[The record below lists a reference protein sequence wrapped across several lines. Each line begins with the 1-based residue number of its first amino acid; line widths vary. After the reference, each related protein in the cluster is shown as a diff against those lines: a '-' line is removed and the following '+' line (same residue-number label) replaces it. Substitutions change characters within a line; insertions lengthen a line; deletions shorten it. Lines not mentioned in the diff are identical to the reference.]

1 MELVKTEVAALEVQE
16 RIKKVDAAFT
26 WPHPTDKGYFVNAT
40 FVRTDDDTPYLIY
53 CPKNTTAI
61 SIEEETISPFY
72 LMTTGEEIG
81 GYKKVTLTQQMQSSS
96 KEVLFYIL
104 RLSEQKPKE
113 IKKDDIEKLFNI
125 KVVD

>member
-1 MELVKTEVAALEVQE
+1 MIEVAALEVQE

-40 FVRTDDDTPYLIY
+40 FVRTDDNTPYLIY
-53 CPKNTTAI
+53 CPKNTAAI
-61 SIEEETISPFY
+61 SIEEETLTPFY

-81 GYKKVTLTQQMQSSS
+81 GYKEVTLTQQMQCPY
-96 KEVLFYIL
+96 KGVLFYIIK
-104 RLSEQKPKE
+104 LSEQKPKE
-113 IKKDDIEKLFNI
+113 IKKDDIEKLFSI

>member
-1 MELVKTEVAALEVQE
+1 MIEVAALEVQE
-16 RIKKVDAAFT
+16 RIKKVDASFT

-40 FVRTDDDTPYLIY
+40 FVRTEDDTPYLIY
-53 CPKNTTAI
+53 CPRNTTTI
-61 SIEEETISPFY
+61 SIEEETLSPFCI
-72 LMTTGEEIG
+72 TIDDEFG
-81 GYKKVTLTQQMQSSS
+81 GYKKVTLTQQMLSSP

-125 KVVD
+125 KVVG

>member
-1 MELVKTEVAALEVQE
+1 MEVQE
-16 RIKKVDAAFT
+16 KIKFVDATFT

-53 CPKNTTAI
+53 CPRNTTAI
-61 SIEEETISPFY
+61 SIEEETLSPFC
-72 LMTTGEEIG
+72 LIRGEEFG
-81 GYKKVTLTQQMQSSS
+81 GYKKVTLTQQIQSSS

>member
-1 MELVKTEVAALEVQE
+1 MELVKTEVAALEAQE
-16 RIKKVDAAFT
+16 RIKKVDASFT

-53 CPKNTTAI
+53 CPRNTAAI
-61 SIEEETISPFY
+61 SIEEETLSPFY
-72 LMTTGEEIG
+72 LTTTGEEIG
-81 GYKKVTLTQQMQSSS
+81 GYKAVTLTQQMQSSS

-125 KVVD
+125 KVVG

>member
-53 CPKNTTAI
+53 CPRNTASI
-61 SIEEETISPFY
+61 SIEEETLSPFFI
-72 LMTTGEEIG
+72 TTGEEIG
-81 GYKKVTLTQQMQSSS
+81 GYKTVTLTQQMQSSS
-96 KEVLFYIL
+96 KEALFYIFQ
-104 RLSEQKPKE
+104 LSEQKPKE
-113 IKKDDIEKLFNI
+113 IKKDDIERLFSV

>member
-1 MELVKTEVAALEVQE
+1 MELAKTEVAALEVQE

-53 CPKNTTAI
+53 CPRNTTAI
-61 SIEEETISPFY
+61 SIEEETFNPFSII
-72 LMTTGEEIG
+72 TTGDEFG
-81 GYKKVTLTQQMQSSS
+81 GYKKVTLTQQMQSSP

-104 RLSEQKPKE
+104 RLSERKIKE
-113 IKKDDIEKLFNI
+113 IKKDDIEKLFGI

>member
-1 MELVKTEVAALEVQE
+1 MELVKTEVAALEVRE
-16 RIKKVDAAFT
+16 KIKKVDASFT
-26 WPHPTDKGYFVNAT
+26 WPHPVDKGYFVNAT
-40 FVRTDDDTPYLIY
+40 FVRTEDDTPYLIY
-53 CPKNTTAI
+53 CPRNTTAI
-61 SIEEETISPFY
+61 SIEEEIFSPFC
-72 LMTTGEEIG
+72 LITTGDEFG

-113 IKKDDIEKLFNI
+113 IRDDIEKLFSI

>member
-1 MELVKTEVAALEVQE
+1 MIEVAALEVQE
-16 RIKKVDAAFT
+16 RIKKVDASFT

-53 CPKNTTAI
+53 CPRNTTAI
-61 SIEEETISPFY
+61 SIEEETLSPFC
-72 LMTTGEEIG
+72 LIRGEEFG
-81 GYKKVTLTQQMQSSS
+81 GYKKVTLTQQIQSSS

>member
-1 MELVKTEVAALEVQE
+1 MIEVAALEVRE
-16 RIKKVDAAFT
+16 KIKKVDASFT

-53 CPKNTTAI
+53 CPRNTAAI
-61 SIEEETISPFY
+61 SIEEETLSPFY
-72 LMTTGEEIG
+72 LIPTGEEIG
-81 GYKKVTLTQQMQSSS
+81 GCKTVTLTQQMQSSS

-113 IKKDDIEKLFNI
+113 IKKDDVEKLFSV

>member
-1 MELVKTEVAALEVQE
+1 MTEVAALEVRE
-16 RIKKVDAAFT
+16 KIKKVDASFT

-53 CPKNTTAI
+53 CPRNTAAI
-61 SIEEETISPFY
+61 SIEEETLSPFY
-72 LMTTGEEIG
+72 LIPTGEEIG
-81 GYKKVTLTQQMQSSS
+81 GCKTVTLTQQMQSSS

-113 IKKDDIEKLFNI
+113 IKNDDIEKLFGV